1 MRENTRKKP
10 IFLTK
15 FLPFLLCLSFT
26 RHTCWRRTITT
37 KIKFSTNTHSNQ
49 LTKTTNPKM
58 PNFKTRACKNGKN
71 CRFFASG
78 RCTFAHP
85 EMGEGVRTI
94 KKVMAFDPSRTRRKT
109 VLCRSYPQCN
119 FGDRCSFIHP
129 DETPKVVAPT
139 AFEQLSML
147 RERAMSVDSDTTE
160 RTDITVEGATED
172 DFDSMELLKEKYG
185 NGEDYLGSWHDS
197 SVKREFQCGAY

>member
-1 MRENTRKKP
+1 ME
-10 IFLTK
+10 
-15 FLPFLLCLSFT
+15 
-26 RHTCWRRTITT
+26 RTTTT
-37 KIKFSTNTHSNQ
+37 KITFSTNTHSNQ

-58 PNFKTRACKNGKN
+58 PNFKTRPCKNGKN

-85 EMGEGVRTI
+85 EMGEGVRLPCRPVGPLRRLSRLVDSVRTTN
-94 KKVMAFDPSRTRRKT
+94 KVMAFDPSGTRRKT
-109 VLCRSYPQCN
+109 VLCRSYPRCN

-160 RTDITVEGATED
+160 RTDITVENATES

>member
-1 MRENTRKKP
+1 ME
-10 IFLTK
+10 
-15 FLPFLLCLSFT
+15 
-26 RHTCWRRTITT
+26 RTTTT
-37 KIKFSTNTHSNQ
+37 KITFSTNTHSNQ

-85 EMGEGVRTI
+85 EMGEGVRLPCRPAGPLRRLSRLVDSVRTTN
-94 KKVMAFDPSRTRRKT
+94 KVMAFDPSRTRRKT
-109 VLCRSYPQCN
+109 VLCRSYPRCN

-129 DETPKVVAPT
+129 DETPKVVEPT

-160 RTDITVEGATED
+160 RTDITVENATES

>member
-1 MRENTRKKP
+1 MTY
-10 IFLTK
+10 FLLFK
-15 FLPFLLCLSFT
+15 LCLSFNGYT
-26 RHTCWRRTITT
+26 YWRRTTTT
-37 KIKFSTNTHSNQ
+37 KITFSTNTHTNQ
-49 LTKTTNPKM
+49 LTKTTKSKM
-58 PNFKTRACKNGKN
+58 ATFKTRACKNGKN

-85 EMGEGVRTI
+85 EMGEAVRTT
-94 KKVMAFDPSRTRRKT
+94 KKKAMPFEPTKTRRKT
-109 VLCRSYPQCN
+109 VLCRSYPQCK
-119 FGDRCSFIHP
+119 FGDRCTFIHP
-129 DETPKVVAPT
+129 DETPPVLQRSVADPT